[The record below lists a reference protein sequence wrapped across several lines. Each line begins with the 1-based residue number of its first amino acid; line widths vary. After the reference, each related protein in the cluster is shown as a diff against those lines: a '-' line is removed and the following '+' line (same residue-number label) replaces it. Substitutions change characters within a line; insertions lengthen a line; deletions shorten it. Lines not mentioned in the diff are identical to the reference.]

1 MTNGAHKQ
9 ILLGT
14 LHGCSSGCCRAIPRS
29 GGSSSPGCRKA
40 RKRLRGDGRG
50 IVRRRSERF
59 WKNDLD

>member
-1 MTNGAHKQ
+1 MNNATHNS

-14 LHGCSSGCCRAIPRS
+14 LHGCSSGCCRVIPKS
-29 GGSSSPGCRKA
+29 GGNSNPGCRKA
-40 RKRLRGDGRG
+40 RKRLRVKGRG